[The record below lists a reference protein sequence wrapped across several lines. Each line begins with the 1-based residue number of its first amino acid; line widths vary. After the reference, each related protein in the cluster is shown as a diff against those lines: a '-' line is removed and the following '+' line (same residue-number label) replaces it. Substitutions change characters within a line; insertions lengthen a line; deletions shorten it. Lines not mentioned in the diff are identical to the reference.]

1 MVSQS
6 FRFLLYEVGVANIDL
21 LAVMRRNGKPAHSP
35 AGLTEVS
42 LVDSMDL

>member
-1 MVSQS
+1 MASQS
-6 FRFLLYEVGVANIDL
+6 FRFLRYEVGVANVDL
-21 LAVMRRNGKPAHSP
+21 LAVIRRNRKLAHSP